1 MSLQK
6 KFTILIISRLA
17 ISSEMKKKFVF
28 LMVDD
33 EQRKN
38 KLFHLFKAQSV
49 LLQNKVDIKKF

>member
-1 MSLQK
+1 
-6 KFTILIISRLA
+6 
-17 ISSEMKKKFVF
+17 
-28 LMVDD
+28 MVDD